1 MNIESYNLDSLR
13 ELVRKLQIENSE
25 LKAILDKQGVLYE
38 PKDIFDESVE
48 EAEAYDP
55 DQGGRIISKW
65 ITDEMVIR
73 FYSMFWGR
81 EDVYAKRG
89 RNGGYFGE
97 EYQRQTS

>member
-55 DQGGRIISKW
+55 DQGGRLFQSGLLMKW
-65 ITDEMVIR
+65 
-73 FYSMFWGR
+73 
-81 EDVYAKRG
+81 
-89 RNGGYFGE
+89 
-97 EYQRQTS
+97 

>member
-48 EAEAYDP
+48 E
-55 DQGGRIISKW
+55 
-65 ITDEMVIR
+65 
-73 FYSMFWGR
+73 
-81 EDVYAKRG
+81 
-89 RNGGYFGE
+89 YFNN
-97 EYQRQTS
+97 